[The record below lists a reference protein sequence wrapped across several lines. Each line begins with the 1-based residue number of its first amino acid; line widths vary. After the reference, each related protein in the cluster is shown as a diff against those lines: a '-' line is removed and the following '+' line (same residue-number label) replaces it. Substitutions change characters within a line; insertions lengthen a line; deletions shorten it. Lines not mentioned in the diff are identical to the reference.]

1 MKKWMLTTI
10 VLSLI
15 TTASFSQFR
24 LGVKAGSNL
33 SKVSGKSFSEEFDL
47 GYQLGAFSE
56 IDFGRFGIQ
65 PEVLFS
71 QINTKRSSGFN
82 AIYDSLANRN
92 SGDKINLKYLS
103 IPLLLRYNLSKVVTL
118 NLGPS
123 FSVLID
129 DNENM
134 LRNGE
139 NAFKKGDLSMVGG
152 LALNLKAFRVYGRYN
167 IGLSNINDIDNQDKW
182 KSEQLQL
189 GIGLK
194 L

>member
-1 MKKWMLTTI
+1 MLTTI